1 MSRSLGRPSALALA
15 AVLAVTLTGCPNQD
29 LDGADAAN
37 VLTDAGA
44 SEDVATCLG
53 DRFDDDLSQG
63 QINDV
68 GGADELS
75 ELDNELQE
83 EVETILAECV
93 GGSSEGSGDSVEDQG
108 SGEPSDG
115 DSSDTTEADAGDTG
129 DETTTTAGE

>member
-15 AVLAVTLTGCPNQD
+15 AVLAFTLTGCPNQD

-44 SEDVATCLG
+44 SEEVATCLG
-53 DRFDDDLSQG
+53 DRFQDDLSQG

-68 GGADELS
+68 GGADDLAD
-75 ELDNELQE
+75 LDKDLQD
-83 EVETILAECV
+83 EVQGILDECV
-93 GGSSEGSGDSVEDQG
+93 SGTSEGSGDSAEDTG
-108 SGEPSDG
+108 SDEPSD
-115 DSSDTTEADAGDTG
+115 SSDSTDPAA

>member
-44 SEDVATCLG
+44 SEEVATCLG
-53 DRFDDDLSQG
+53 DRFQDDLSQD
-63 QINDV
+63 QINEV

-75 ELDNELQE
+75 ELDNELQD
-83 EVETILAECV
+83 EVEAILAECV
-93 GGSSEGSGDSVEDQG
+93 DGGGSGGSVEDQG
-108 SGEPSDG
+108 SGEPSD
-115 DSSDTTEADAGDTG
+115 SSDTTEADAGDSA

>member
-44 SEDVATCLG
+44 PEDVSACLG
-53 DRFDDDLSQG
+53 DRFQDDLTQG

-68 GGADELS
+68 GGADQLS

-83 EVETILAECV
+83 QVEAILAECV
-93 GGSSEGSGDSVEDQG
+93 DGSSEGSGDTVEDQG
-108 SGEPSDG
+108 SGEPSES
-115 DSSDTTEADAGDTG
+115 DSSDTTEADAGDSA

>member
-29 LDGADAAN
+29 LDGQDAAN

-44 SEDVATCLG
+44 SEEVATCLG
-53 DRFDDDLSQG
+53 DRFQDDLSQD

-68 GGADELS
+68 GGADQLS

-83 EVETILAECV
+83 EVEAILAQCV
-93 GGSSEGSGDSVEDQG
+93 DGGSVEDQG

-115 DSSDTTEADAGDTG
+115 DSSDTTEADAGDSA

>member
-44 SEDVATCLG
+44 SEDVADCLG
-53 DRFDDDLSQG
+53 DRFENDLSQD

-68 GGADELS
+68 GGADQLS
-75 ELDNELQE
+75 ELDNELQA

-93 GGSSEGSGDSVEDQG
+93 DGSSVEDQG
-108 SGEPSDG
+108 SGEPSD
-115 DSSDTTEADAGDTG
+115 SSDTTEPDASA